1 MYRNQAKIM
10 ITWIATFEH
19 FSDLSDRKT
28 VEVFADTRE
37 EAEVALDKTLL
48 PFSSSVY
55 LFCSLKKKRGGIRK
69 NAGRPKGSGQYGEE
83 TVALRVPVSL
93 ASMLPKI
100 QSILSLIEDYRIRS
114 LDASSSSP
122 RWEQLRLFLSDVD
135 AIENEGTEEMSDSS
149 KFYFEGTEVQVLA
162 QSEDGSKTVIQYPSR
177 NGSPGRTSE
186 VKTSQL
192 IKGN

>member
-1 MYRNQAKIM
+1 MYRNQAKVM
-10 ITWIATFEH
+10 ITWIATFENPG
-19 FSDLSDRKT
+19 DPSDRRT
-28 VEVFADTRE
+28 VEVLAHTQDG
-37 EAEVALDKTLL
+37 AELALEQTQL
-48 PFSSSVY
+48 PFSPTYV
-55 LFCSLKKKRGGIRK
+55 FCSLKKKRGGLRK

-93 ASMLPKI
+93 ASRLPKI

-135 AIENEGTEEMSDSS
+135 AIENEGVEQMSDSP

-162 QSEDGSKTVIQYPSR
+162 QSEDGSKSVIQYLSR

>member
-1 MYRNQAKIM
+1 MYRNQSKVMVIWVAK
-10 ITWIATFEH
+10 FECSSACQCRSRVKVEADSQ
-19 FSDLSDRKT
+19 SD
-28 VEVFADTRE
+28 A
-37 EAEVALDKTLL
+37 EAQLETMRL
-48 PFSSSVY
+48 PFSRSHLIFSSIH
-55 LFCSLKKKRGGIRK
+55 KQRGGYRPR
-69 NAGRPKGSGQYGEE
+69 AGRPKGSGKHGEE
-83 TVALRVPVSL
+83 TIALRLPISL
-93 ASMLPKI
+93 ASRLPKV

-135 AIENEGTEEMSDSS
+135 AIENEGVEEMSDSP

-186 VKTSQL
+186 VETSRL